1 VLGTT
6 ASYALVGDAIAG
18 LSIGSN
24 GSWSFDPANAA
35 YDYLA
40 KDQTLDITVTYSV
53 TDNNGASDTASFTIT
68 VTGTNDAPVA
78 TFSTA
83 QSATEG
89 GSSITGQLTSTD
101 LDVLGT
107 TASYAL
113 VGDAIA
119 GLSIGSNGSW

>member
-40 KDQTLDITVTYSV
+40 KDQTLDITVTYS
-53 TDNNGASDTASFTIT
+53 SDR
-68 VTGTNDAPVA
+68 
-78 TFSTA
+78 
-83 QSATEG
+83 
-89 GSSITGQLTSTD
+89 
-101 LDVLGT
+101 
-107 TASYAL
+107 
-113 VGDAIA
+113 
-119 GLSIGSNGSW
+119 